1 MSSHNGKFVWYEL
14 MTSNPAA
21 AEKFYKSAI
30 GWNMKD
36 AGMPDRSYTVLSA
49 GESMV
54 GGLMAIPDDA
64 KKMGAQSSWV
74 GYIAV
79 DDVDAYAKKV
89 TTAGGKIMRAPDDIP
104 GVGRFAVASDP
115 HGAVFLLFRGA
126 GEPPANP
133 PAPGTPGTVGWH
145 ELLAGDLDPA
155 FAFYS
160 KLFGW
165 TKAETI
171 DMGEMGTY
179 QTFAAGG
186 GPAIGGMMKKPA
198 QAPKPT
204 WGYYVNVDAIDA
216 TVANV
221 KKAGGQIVNGPV
233 QVPGGSWII
242 NCIDPQGAAFSAV
255 AMKR

>member
-1 MSSHNGKFVWYEL
+1 MSSYNGKFVWYEL

-21 AEKFYKSAI
+21 AEKFYEGAI

-36 AGMPDRSYTVLSA
+36 AGIPDRSYTVLSA

-64 KKMGAQSSWV
+64 KKMGAQSAWV

-79 DDVDAYAKKV
+79 DNVDDYAKKV
-89 TTAGGKIMRAPDDIP
+89 TAAGGKIMRAPDDIP
-104 GVGRFAVASDP
+104 GVGRFAVAADP
-115 HGAVFLLFRGA
+115 AGAVFLLFRGA
-126 GEPPANP
+126 GEPSANP
-133 PAPGTPGTVGWH
+133 PAPGTPGTFGWH
-145 ELLAGDLDPA
+145 ELLAGDPDVA

-165 TKAETI
+165 TKDEAV
-171 DMGEMGTY
+171 DMGPMGVY
-179 QTFAAGG
+179 QTFAAG
-186 GPAIGGMMKKPA
+186 GPAIGGMMKKPTE
-198 QAPKPT
+198 APQPG

-216 TVANV
+216 TAAKV
-221 KKAGGQIVNGPV
+221 KNGGGQVVNGPL